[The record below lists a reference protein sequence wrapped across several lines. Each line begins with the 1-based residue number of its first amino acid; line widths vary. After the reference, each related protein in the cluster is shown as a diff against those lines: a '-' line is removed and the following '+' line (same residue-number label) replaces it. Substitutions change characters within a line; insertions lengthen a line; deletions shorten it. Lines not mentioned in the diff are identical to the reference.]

1 MYPQISRELEQSGF
15 LQPLHSTRDLSFAP
29 IELMMGLVCGLG
41 LGRAVSCQL
50 IAGEA

>member
-1 MYPQISRELEQSGF
+1 MHPQSSRELEEPGF
-15 LQPLHSTRDLSFAP
+15 LRPFSFAL

-50 IAGEA
+50 IAGEG